1 MPEILLEGR
10 SIFADPAPP
19 VPPQVD
25 GRGLRFLYN
34 EEVFQPGTD
43 AAPPRFAGTHSGVV
57 TTLWTELPS
66 CYYGIAFA
74 GGGLF
79 EDEATY
85 DLVALAKAGKQ
96 PAQQAGQI
104 TVRGV
109 FPMVLGDQG
118 PDRFAGGA
126 TPRIAITGGTLAYSN
141 GRGQL
146 IYETN
151 QRSRLVIEL

>member
-1 MPEILLEGR
+1 
-10 SIFADPAPP
+10 
-19 VPPQVD
+19 
-25 GRGLRFLYN
+25 
-34 EEVFQPGTD
+34 
-43 AAPPRFAGTHSGVV
+43 RFAGTHSGVV

-74 GGGLF
+74 GGALF

-109 FPMVLGDQG
+109 FPMVGDP

-126 TPRIAITGGTLAYSN
+126 TPRIAITGGTHAYSA